1 MRFEKLREP
10 ISKDQPCGPDLDEE
24 GDEDYINYIFAAE
37 ERLPTRFFD
46 DEQKP
51 FDKSGIDL
59 DDEVKTIGELLERSR
74 DLRLLT
80 LEARFQILRGEII
93 GFCECVTACT
103 QLTEKFWN
111 HVHPGAD
118 GDMQLRQNTVASLDS
133 LITCVLPMQF
143 APIVRD
149 RREGDISY
157 RVYAVATGDVT
168 PAEEEKV
175 KSPAAVTDALGN
187 AGNSEVVEATFNAL
201 NEMIEAFE
209 KLKSI
214 FIEHVDHEFVPFF
227 DQITEAAQQ
236 LIKLIGKAR
245 PDLAGEKSTD
255 DDETGDERENEE
267 DSTDIA
273 DGSTP
278 AAAAGADAQ
287 PGKMDDVPSHSAAQ
301 AA

>member
-1 MRFEKLREP
+1 MRFEKLLEP
-10 ISKDQPCGPDLDEE
+10 ISEDQPCGPDLDEE

-59 DDEVKTIGELLERSR
+59 DAEVKTIGELLERSR

-143 APIVRD
+143 APIIRD

-187 AGNSEVVEATFNAL
+187 AGNSEIVEATFNAL
-201 NEMIEAFE
+201 NEVIEAFE

-227 DQITEAAQQ
+227 DQITEAVQQ
-236 LIKLIGKAR
+236 LIRLIGKAR
-245 PDLAGEKSTD
+245 QRCSFL
-255 DDETGDERENEE
+255 R
-267 DSTDIA
+267 
-273 DGSTP
+273 
-278 AAAAGADAQ
+278 
-287 PGKMDDVPSHSAAQ
+287 
-301 AA
+301 